1 MMPTALRR
9 VVEVVPTVIGLA
21 VVSFLIMR
29 LLPGDPAAFIAGDTL
44 GAAELETV
52 RQRLGLSEPLPV
64 QLGQY
69 LLGAATL
76 DFGHSIFTNIEVRTL
91 LLGALPVTVLIALA
105 SMLLGTV
112 LAIPLGALSAYHGW
126 RGARLVDQAITWA
139 AMIVDQVPSFW
150 LGLVF
155 MLFFVLQLGW
165 FPATGPVPWDDPA
178 GLALRVL
185 PVVIILATG
194 QVAKILRIT
203 RSSVREVLDE
213 DYIRTAQSLGQGGI
227 SILFSQAT
235 RNGLLPVVT
244 SMGLSFGQLLGG
256 TVILET
262 IFALPGLGTLLVNG
276 VNSRDYPV
284 VQGVIFVYGLLF
296 VLTNL
301 ITDLS
306 YRRIDPR
313 VRF

>member
-1 MMPTALRR
+1 MPVALRR
-9 VVEVVPTVIGLA
+9 VGEVVPTVIGLA
-21 VVSFLIMR
+21 VVSFLVMR
-29 LLPGDPAAFIAGDTL
+29 LLPGDPAAFIAGDNL
-44 GAAELETV
+44 GADELESV
-52 RQRLGLSEPLPV
+52 RRRLGLDQPLPV

-69 LLGAATL
+69 LLGAARL

-91 LLGALPVTVLIALA
+91 LLGALPVTVLIAIA
-105 SMLLGTV
+105 SMLLGTL
-112 LAIPLGALSAYHGW
+112 LAIPLGALSAYQGW
-126 RGARLVDQAITWA
+126 RGARLIDQAITWA

-150 LGLVF
+150 LGLIF
-155 MLFFVLQLGW
+155 MLLFVLRLGW

-178 GLALRVL
+178 GLALRML
-185 PVVIILATG
+185 PVVLILATG

-203 RSSVREVLDE
+203 RASVREVLDE
-213 DYIRTAQSLGQGGI
+213 DYIRTASSLGQGGL
-227 SILFSQAT
+227 SILFGQAT

-244 SMGLSFGQLLGG
+244 AMGLSFGHMLGG

-276 VNSRDYPV
+276 INSRDYPV
-284 VQGVIFVYGLLF
+284 VQGVIFVYGVLF

-301 ITDLS
+301 VTDLS